1 MISSNATQ
9 KETNAVYNH
18 IKPSDLAALLRLQ
31 APPNL
36 SWRSTKTTMSS
47 RAQRGYGNYLRPP
60 RVRFADQ
67 IPPSK
72 DLIPPLPIIDNP
84 KVYVLTYASDSEL
97 FHMEAPFG
105 NLAIC
110 DTLELASTE
119 AHKYIRQEL
128 EQQLDNHDPPLRTR
142 EQRQEAARK
151 WNIEEGEWVSKLAF
165 ETKILVLRVEEW
177 TVAR

>member
-1 MISSNATQ
+1 MSN
-9 KETNAVYNH
+9 
-18 IKPSDLAALLRLQ
+18 
-31 APPNL
+31 
-36 SWRSTKTTMSS
+36 
-47 RAQRGYGNYLRPP
+47 RAQRGYGDYLRPP

-67 IPPSK
+67 MPPSK
-72 DLIPPLPIIDNP
+72 ASMPPVHMIDIA

-110 DTLELASTE
+110 ETLELASKE

-142 EQRQEAARK
+142 EQRQEVAKK
-151 WNIEEGEWVSKLAF
+151 WNIEEGEWVSKLEI
-165 ETKILVLRVEEW
+165 ETKKLVLRVEEW